1 MATNVR
7 GGGFKF
13 DVCSIGGRWEWD
25 VTASN
30 VQNGGQ
36 FYQVENI
43 RSPFGALANTDLPIP
58 GEVITAMAES
68 LASLQQQLQP
78 RVALTGPASFS
89 LTVTEGDPVIG
100 AGAVEFANVG
110 AFGSFMTATAS
121 PNSPWL
127 SVDPPSVAGID
138 KNGSGQ
144 ISVRVDPRI
153 LLATSSPYLGYVN
166 VQDNASPPTLIPV
179 PVNVTVMPRP
189 AIGLS
194 SDAAALAFYL
204 SSMVPAG
211 TASVTITNTG
221 PLTSLLSFTVAKVQ
235 NQSPWLAV
243 APASGSSVP
252 SGGAVTVVLSLVS
265 DNVPSIPGVYT
276 EILRVA
282 SPNASN
288 SPLEITVTLTV
299 IA

>member
-13 DVCSIGGRWEWD
+13 DVCSTGGRWEWD

-78 RVALTGPASFS
+78 RVSLTGPSGFNI
-89 LTVTEGDPVIG
+89 TVTEGDAVVGVG
-100 AGAVEFANVG
+100 AIQFANVG
-110 AFGSFMTATAS
+110 AFGSFMTVSAS

-144 ISVRVDPRI
+144 ISVRADPRI
-153 LLATSSPYLGYVN
+153 LLATASPYLGYVN

-179 PVNVTVMPRP
+179 PVNVTVLPRP
-189 AIGLS
+189 AIGVS
-194 SDAAALAFYL
+194 TNAVALAFYL
-204 SSMVPAG
+204 SSGVPSG
-211 TASVTITNTG
+211 TASLVVTNTG
-221 PLTSLLSFTVAKVQ
+221 PTSSSLSFTVAKVQ
-235 NQSPWLAV
+235 NQSPWLSL
-243 APASGSSVP
+243 APASGSSLP
-252 SGGAVTVVLSLVS
+252 SGGTVSMTLSLVS
-265 DNVPSIPGVYT
+265 DSVPRLPGVYT

-288 SPLEITVTLTV
+288 SPVEVTVTLTV

>member
-1 MATNVR
+1 MATGVR
-7 GGGFKF
+7 GGGFDF
-13 DVCSIGGRWEWD
+13 SVCSVGGTWQWR

-30 VQNGGQ
+30 IYGAGQ
-36 FYQVENI
+36 LYQVEDI
-43 RSPFGALANTDLPIP
+43 RTPFGSLANTDLPIP

-78 RVALTGPASFS
+78 RVALTGPTSFS
-89 LTVTEGDPVIG
+89 ITVTEGDPVIG
-100 AGAVEFANVG
+100 VGDIEFSNVG
-110 AFGSFMTATAS
+110 AFGSFMTVTAS

-144 ISVRVDPRI
+144 ISARVDPRI
-153 LLATSSPYLGYVN
+153 LLATASPYLGYVN
-166 VQDNASPPTLIPV
+166 IQDNASPPTLIPV
-179 PVNVTVMPRP
+179 PFNVTVMPRP

-194 SDAAALAFYL
+194 SSAAALAFYL

-211 TASVTITNTG
+211 TASIVITNTG

-235 NQSPWLAV
+235 NQSPWLAI
-243 APASGSSVP
+243 APASGSSIP
-252 SGGAVTVVLSLVS
+252 SGGSVTVVLSLIS
-265 DNVPSIPGVYT
+265 DRVPSIPGVYT

>member
-1 MATNVR
+1 MGTNVR
-7 GGGFKF
+7 GGGFTF
-13 DVCSIGGRWEWD
+13 DVCSTGGLWRWD

-43 RSPFGALANTDLPIP
+43 RSPFGALANTDMPIP
-58 GEVITAMAES
+58 GEVVTAMAES

-78 RVALTGPASFS
+78 RVSILSGSAFDI
-89 LTVTEGDPVIG
+89 TVTEGDAVVGVG
-100 AGAVEFANVG
+100 AIQFANVG
-110 AFGSFMTATAS
+110 AFGSFMTVTAS

-144 ISVRVDPRI
+144 ISVRADPRI

-179 PVNVTVMPRP
+179 PVSVTVLPRP
-189 AIGLS
+189 TIGVS
-194 SDAAALAFYL
+194 SDSVALAFYL
-204 SSMVPAG
+204 SSGVPGG
-211 TASVTITNTG
+211 TASVVITNTG
-221 PLTSLLSFTVAKVQ
+221 PLTSSLSFTVAKVQ
-235 NQSPWLAV
+235 NQSPWLSL

-252 SGGAVTVVLSLVS
+252 SGGTVSMTLTVVS
-265 DNVPSIPGVYT
+265 DQVPRLPGVYT

-288 SPLEITVTLTV
+288 SPVEITVSLTV